1 MLLLLRFVCQRLER
15 MEFVKWRCKILRKP
29 ITWQK
34 LFKRK
39 ALLVINQSAFFN
51 EFVVELPRPA
61 KEVNTKLL
69 EAGFIGGY
77 DLGIDYG
84 FDNQML
90 IAVTEQRSKEEIDQF
105 VEALEAVVNG

>member
-1 MLLLLRFVCQRLER
+1 MNLLLNFHV
-15 MEFVKWRCKILRKP
+15 
-29 ITWQK
+29 
-34 LFKRK
+34 
-39 ALLVINQSAFFN
+39 QSKKSIRNF
-51 EFVVELPRPA
+51 
-61 KEVNTKLL
+61 L

>member
-1 MLLLLRFVCQRLER
+1 MNSLLSFHV
-15 MEFVKWRCKILRKP
+15 
-29 ITWQK
+29 
-34 LFKRK
+34 
-39 ALLVINQSAFFN
+39 QS
-51 EFVVELPRPA
+51 

-69 EAGFIGGY
+69 ESGFIGGY

-90 IAVTEQRSKEEIDQF
+90 IAVTEQRTKEEIDQF

>member
-1 MLLLLRFVCQRLER
+1 M
-15 MEFVKWRCKILRKP
+15 
-29 ITWQK
+29 
-34 LFKRK
+34 
-39 ALLVINQSAFFN
+39 
-51 EFVVELPRPA
+51 ELPRSV
-61 KEVNTKLL
+61 KEVNAKLL
-69 EAGFIGGY
+69 ESGFIGGY

>member
-1 MLLLLRFVCQRLER
+1 M
-15 MEFVKWRCKILRKP
+15 
-29 ITWQK
+29 
-34 LFKRK
+34 
-39 ALLVINQSAFFN
+39 INQSAFFN
-51 EFVVELPRPA
+51 EFVVELPLPA

-105 VEALEAVVNG
+105 IEALEAVVNG

>member
-1 MLLLLRFVCQRLER
+1 M
-15 MEFVKWRCKILRKP
+15 
-29 ITWQK
+29 
-34 LFKRK
+34 
-39 ALLVINQSAFFN
+39 
-51 EFVVELPRPA
+51 
-61 KEVNTKLL
+61 NTKLL

-105 VEALEAVVNG
+105 IEALEAVVNG